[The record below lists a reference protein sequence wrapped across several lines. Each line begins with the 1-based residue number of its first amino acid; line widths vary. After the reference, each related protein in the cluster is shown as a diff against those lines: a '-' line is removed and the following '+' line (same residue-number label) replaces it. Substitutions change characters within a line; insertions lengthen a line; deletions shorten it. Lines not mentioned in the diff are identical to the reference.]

1 MSLEQDL
8 YKEIILENYKST
20 KNKRRLERPT
30 SEVEG
35 NNPSCGDDLTL
46 YMNIE
51 GDTIKDVSYEGVG
64 CSICCASA
72 NLLCEALKGRT
83 IEEARDIVR
92 RFRGMLVEGAEP
104 EFEGPLEDLE
114 AMSGVKDYPVRIK
127 CALLAWSTA
136 SQTLGLD
143 GIDNESS

>member
-30 SEVEG
+30 AEAEG

-46 YMNIE
+46 FMDVQ
-51 GDTIKDVSYEGVG
+51 GDTIEDVSYEGIG

-72 NLLCEALKGRT
+72 NLLCEALKGRR
-83 IEEARDIVR
+83 IDEAREIIR
-92 RFRGMLVEGAEP
+92 RFRGMLVDGNEPDFEGA
-104 EFEGPLEDLE
+104 LEDLE

-136 SQTLGLD
+136 AQIVGLG
-143 GIDNESS
+143 GIDNESG